1 LVNAGEPANG
11 VIIRAEPNSLTVI
24 TTLLNGNLIQI
35 LPELANK
42 AGVFWIHVR
51 TTTGLEGWVQA
62 ALIATATPRPK

>member
-1 LVNAGEPANG
+1 MNAGEG
-11 VIIRAEPNSLTVI
+11 SGIIIRAEPNSSTVV
-24 TTLLNGNLIQI
+24 TTLLNGYLIQI

-62 ALIATATPRPK
+62 GLVATATPRPK